1 MAVRRLHF
9 AGEMRLSP
17 ANAAFSLPAILDLL
31 MHARPLCIQ
40 KALEKSVIRVGQA
53 RIGRSAMKHVTS
65 AGISPMAELFT
76 ISAPDLAALL
86 CSRVCHDIISPVG
99 AINNGL
105 ELLDEGGADED
116 AMKLIRQSAK
126 NASAR
131 LQFARIAF
139 GAAGSA
145 GMMIDTGDAEAV
157 AIAFLKNEKPELVWN
172 GSRALLPKNKVKLL
186 LNLILVAN
194 AAIPRGGKLVV
205 TLENLETEPRFALS
219 AAGPM
224 LRVPPKFLELHSG
237 HKPEEPIDAH
247 SVQPYYTLLLAR
259 EANMTISIHATA
271 EEIVLSAA

>member
-1 MAVRRLHF
+1 MA
-9 AGEMRLSP
+9 
-17 ANAAFSLPAILDLL
+17 D
-31 MHARPLCIQ
+31 
-40 KALEKSVIRVGQA
+40 
-53 RIGRSAMKHVTS
+53 
-65 AGISPMAELFT
+65 LFT
-76 ISAPDLAALL
+76 LSAPDLAALL

-116 AMKLIRQSAK
+116 AMNLIRQSAV

-145 GMMIDTGDAEAV
+145 GMLIDTGDAEAV
-157 AIAFLKNEKPELVWN
+157 ATAFLRNEKPELSWN
-172 GSRALLPKNKVKLL
+172 GTRALLPKNKVKLL

-194 AAIPRGGKLVV
+194 ASIPRGGKLSVK
-205 TLENLETEPRFALS
+205 LEDTETQPRFTLATS
-219 AAGPM
+219 GPM

-237 HKPEEPIDAH
+237 HQPEDPIDAH

-259 EANMTISIHATA
+259 EAGMTITVHATA
-271 EEIVLSAA
+271 EEIVLAAA